1 MQGDEILE
9 NPGSRRQY
17 TRFEDRR
24 RVMVTVLSA
33 PDSPQIESRNY
44 FCWTRDLS
52 AGGLRFCVHSRVPV
66 GTILKLEIMFDEPQ
80 ELFRHIGKVMWE
92 QEFID
97 TDVTS
102 NWLGVQITET
112 LGGESR
118 SARWKVC
125 VEHNAN
131 PLV

>member
-1 MQGDEILE
+1 MPGDIIVD
-9 NPGSRRQY
+9 NPDNRRQY
-17 TRFEDRR
+17 MRFEDRR
-24 RVMVTVLSA
+24 RVTVTVLSA

-44 FCWTRDLS
+44 FCLTRDLS

-66 GTILKLEIMFDEPQ
+66 GTILKLEIMFD
-80 ELFRHIGKVMWE
+80 E